1 MEEQQ
6 HNKPEARKGVRS
18 YVKIVKEGAEDDV
31 AELPTNSDGLLPQL
45 TVTALFE
52 GEMILFYIL
61 KYS

>member
-18 YVKIVKEGAEDDV
+18 YVKIVKEGAEDV